1 MSLSDVDLRIVEK
14 GETTDFRGRKVT
26 ILSYFVFYKGKKY
39 PEWGQPAHIFVA
51 EGEDINKKI
60 QEAKVEALKALKVM
74 P

>member
-1 MSLSDVDLRIVEK
+1 MSLSDVDLRVVEK
-14 GETTDFRGRKVT
+14 GETRDYMGRKVT

-39 PEWGQPAHIFVA
+39 PEWGQPAHIFIN